1 MIELIAVRNF
11 KSLVSVELALGKFNC
26 LIGMNGAGKSTLLQ
40 AIDFLAQQ
48 MHGEIDTW
56 LDTRGW
62 QEKDLHSKTGGERAP
77 YQGITLGVIYRLPD
91 QRRMLWE
98 GSFNRASLKCKVE
111 RVWLEGDARPQLEV
125 AKDTV
130 KFANGQ
136 QFPNAFRYQGSIL
149 SQLEDKYL
157 TSEMLQLRQAIRGL
171 RSLELLSPHLLRKRS
186 RTQDRDI
193 GAGGEK
199 LSGFLATIKGDDKH
213 RLLDLLRQFY
223 PRLQDFRVA
232 SSKGGWKRLIVTET
246 KESSANLF
254 SEELLET
261 DASQLNDGLLR
272 ILAMLA
278 QVNSSNVSM
287 LLLDEVE
294 NGINPEIVEK
304 LVDTLVSSPVQMIV
318 TTHSPMILNYLD
330 DEIARQAVQFVYK
343 SASGQTQIRPFF
355 DMQRV
360 SEKLTYMG
368 PGEAF
373 VDTNLEQLARECSEQ
388 DRQEA
393 FNSPTSLVT
402 AFKQRLTKEA

>member
-26 LIGMNGAGKSTLLQ
+26 LIGMNGLGKSTLLQ

-171 RSLELLSPHLLRKRS
+171 RFLELLSPHLLPQALTHPRPGYRC
-186 RTQDRDI
+186 RWREAI
-193 GAGGEK
+193 WF
-199 LSGFLATIKGDDKH
+199 SGH
-213 RLLDLLRQFY
+213 
-223 PRLQDFRVA
+223 
-232 SSKGGWKRLIVTET
+232 
-246 KESSANLF
+246 
-254 SEELLET
+254 
-261 DASQLNDGLLR
+261 
-272 ILAMLA
+272 
-278 QVNSSNVSM
+278 
-287 LLLDEVE
+287 
-294 NGINPEIVEK
+294 
-304 LVDTLVSSPVQMIV
+304 
-318 TTHSPMILNYLD
+318 H
-330 DEIARQAVQFVYK
+330 
-343 SASGQTQIRPFF
+343 
-355 DMQRV
+355 QR
-360 SEKLTYMG
+360 
-368 PGEAF
+368 
-373 VDTNLEQLARECSEQ
+373 R
-388 DRQEA
+388 
-393 FNSPTSLVT
+393 
-402 AFKQRLTKEA
+402 